1 MPGTSFLMRSIS
13 RPRLSG
19 LQHESPSVGREGGRG
34 GREGGREGER
44 EGEREGGREGGR
56 GGRLYL
62 RLLSLAWLRMSS
74 TLQKLL
80 KQHVSYP

>member
-19 LQHESPSVGREGGRG
+19 LQHESPSVGREGGREG
-34 GREGGREGER
+34 GRERGREGGR
-44 EGEREGGREGGR
+44 GGREGGR

-62 RLLSLAWLRMSS
+62 RGCCRWLGCVCLALYKNS
-74 TLQKLL
+74 
-80 KQHVSYP
+80 